1 MLWTACPHWLDCSFF
16 PPFFLLL
23 RYVFFF
29 SFSTPFLC
37 RLHFAR
43 LH

>member
-16 PPFFLLL
+16 PPFFYITLC
-23 RYVFFF
+23 FFF